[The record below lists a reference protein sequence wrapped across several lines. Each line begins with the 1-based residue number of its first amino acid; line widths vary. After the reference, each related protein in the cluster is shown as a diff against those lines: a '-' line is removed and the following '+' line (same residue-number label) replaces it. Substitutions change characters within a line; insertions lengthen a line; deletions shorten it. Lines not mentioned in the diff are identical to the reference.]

1 MKVYQSKS
9 NPQFIDNNQPL
20 NLKNENYQN
29 VKISDKWNDPYEYL
43 VMQNNIYMYYKH

>member
-1 MKVYQSKS
+1 MKVQQSKS

-20 NLKNENYQN
+20 NLKNEHYQN